1 MRLLFVHIA
10 KTGGTSLRRLLRSMQ
25 ATSSFDCLHHNHL
38 LRFKQGQQ
46 VSRDLADPYLLSGY
60 DVAVVT
66 ARHPL
71 ARLRSCHRYFLAGGL
86 NGRGKGHFPADEAV
100 QQFLQER
107 AATLDDCCHRLPE
120 VAARIPHFQ
129 PACHWLDA
137 LPNPM
142 ADVVFTARQESM
154 QSDLQ
159 RLWSLLD
166 LPQAEG
172 QLDHRNRSSSSS
184 AQGWQ
189 RSSRELAER
198 FYQLDFHRFGYS
210 TSLLP
215 ARQLIQYWDQPR
227 PPASVQA
234 LMNVIRDF
242 HPDWD
247 YQRFDRQRAAEE
259 LGLLYG
265 KDLKQAF
272 LEIRL
277 PAMQADV
284 FRIAYLLR
292 HGGVWV
298 DAATH
303 VKEPL
308 GRWLP
313 MGHSLVLL
321 RRQGQKYPEVAT
333 GLIYASAGHPLLA
346 RAWDRIS
353 AYLLH
358 RSGTKVYRH
367 FGPGILR
374 DLMREQPQLAS
385 MAQVLPEQ
393 DVSNS
398 ITFGSSRA
406 VLGREQHWS
415 SRQEEESFY
424 LSDG

>member
-1 MRLLFVHIA
+1 M
-10 KTGGTSLRRLLRSMQ
+10 
-25 ATSSFDCLHHNHL
+25 
-38 LRFKQGQQ
+38 
-46 VSRDLADPYLLSGY
+46 
-60 DVAVVT
+60 
-66 ARHPL
+66 HP
-71 ARLRSCHRYFLAGGL
+71 
-86 NGRGKGHFPADEAV
+86 E
-100 QQFLQER
+100 
-107 AATLDDCCHRLPE
+107 
-120 VAARIPHFQ
+120 
-129 PACHWLDA
+129 
-137 LPNPM
+137 
-142 ADVVFTARQESM
+142 
-154 QSDLQ
+154 
-159 RLWSLLD
+159 
-166 LPQAEG
+166 
-172 QLDHRNRSSSSS
+172 
-184 AQGWQ
+184 
-189 RSSRELAER
+189 
-198 FYQLDFHRFGYS
+198 
-210 TSLLP
+210 
-215 ARQLIQYWDQPR
+215 
-227 PPASVQA
+227 
-234 LMNVIRDF
+234 
-242 HPDWD
+242 WD
-247 YQRFDRQRAAEE
+247 YQCFDRQRAAEE